1 MCSGQ
6 REQLVQRLRNGDLCG
21 VGRIERRT
29 MAGAQGRK
37 QLTLEGLLG
46 SGRVPH
52 PSPGSRG
59 PGGGEHSF
67 RSRPESLPLTP
78 EDTAE

>member
-1 MCSGQ
+1 M
-6 REQLVQRLRNGDLCG
+6 QRLRDGDLCG
-21 VGRIERRT
+21 VGRIERKT
-29 MAGAQGRK
+29 MARAQGRK

-46 SGRVPH
+46 SGRALH
-52 PSPGSRG
+52 PSPGSGG